1 MSLFNPSTDRCKS
14 PDTVKQPSPGENLD
28 RVRAVGIW
36 ESTVNSKE
44 SAVYSVTFNAIK
56 LKFRGV
62 HVAAPCAFN
71 QMVLASKQRG
81 ETSTLMQKW
90 RVICARFSCEEE
102 AAWQG
107 LQMLTNLFAVSLH
120 NAAAK
125 NMVQFPRFFPKADH
139 FLFFFL
145 PLSFRFFLS
154 VFLQVT

>member
-1 MSLFNPSTDRCKS
+1 M
-14 PDTVKQPSPGENLD
+14 
-28 RVRAVGIW
+28 RAAGIW

-56 LKFRGV
+56 LKFRDM

-125 NMVQFPRFFPKADH
+125 NVAQFPRFFRRSIV
-139 FLFFFL
+139 FFFL
-145 PLSFRFFLS
+145 SSPLFPYLSFR
-154 VFLQVT
+154 VFTGYVARYIGYPGDIASP